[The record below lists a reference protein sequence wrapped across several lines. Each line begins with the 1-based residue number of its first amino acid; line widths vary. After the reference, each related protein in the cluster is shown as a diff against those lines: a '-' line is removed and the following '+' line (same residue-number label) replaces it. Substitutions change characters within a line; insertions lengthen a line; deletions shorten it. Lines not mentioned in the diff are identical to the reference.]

1 MYTEAVLATTARK
14 YKYEC
19 ALNSMETKRDFYY
32 VFVWWQAHHRSID
45 VMSVPAIS
53 PPKSLAGV
61 SLLFLMSE
69 REWSRL
75 SILSKECCWNAHTRH
90 WKMVSV
96 AKSLNS
102 SCKSLIQKFRRGYH
116 TRDCGQFFWCL
127 RGLFQQ
133 RLQE

>member
-61 SLLFLMSE
+61 SLDLPMNE
-69 REWSRL
+69 H
-75 SILSKECCWNAHTRH
+75 CTRCQPL
-90 WKMVSV
+90 K
-96 AKSLNS
+96 
-102 SCKSLIQKFRRGYH
+102 
-116 TRDCGQFFWCL
+116 
-127 RGLFQQ
+127 
-133 RLQE
+133 